1 MATFKCIYVLL
12 PVSIA
17 ALKEREIIGGKG
29 QGMDKW
35 KRLFYKARTKHKK
48 NQLLYTTDV
57 TCQHKYF

>member
-1 MATFKCIYVLL
+1 MATFKC
-12 PVSIA
+12 IA

-57 TCQHKYF
+57 CNMPT